1 MITINHSA
9 KFKQLNSVR
18 SYTECRVVKIF
29 DFSATNNI
37 INLEKRSELEDT
49 HMSENYR
56 LRTYTRE
63 KGGTKKKILW
73 NSIHYCVFII
83 SLYLE

>member
-1 MITINHSA
+1 MITLNNSA
-9 KFKQLNSVR
+9 KFKQPNNIR

-29 DFSATNNI
+29 DFSTTSNM
-37 INLEKRSELEDT
+37 INLEKPSELEDT

-63 KGGTKKKILW
+63 KGCQRRKYYGTAFTIE
-73 NSIHYCVFII
+73 
-83 SLYLE
+83 YL